1 MTSEKLTCI
10 RCGRNDDTRIWRGP
24 TGEPMG
30 TCYGENRKEHP
41 GRRCTWTISTG
52 EEFHPGNPE
61 QHKFYEIFQRGI
73 PHDMR
78 GFSGDFLYDHCGIV
92 CVTAKNIGDIFGAE
106 FGLFYWAAEREA
118 NGFFI
123 SALPL
128 RTGTRIAGIQ
138 FRAFER
144 RSGDAEGG
152 ADNTRTIGKEGLF
165 APSIAGRNYDAATL
179 HEGAWGAVAQ
189 LDDAQEY
196 GGSNIAALAVPSAS
210 TPASLVKFTCNLLLP
225 DIPIFILADNDQ
237 AGWAMRY
244 RQKEVGILISLPAV
258 GDAKDY
264 RDLPQEF
271 RFEELAKI
279 VHRHLNERD
288 RAGGTRVPLNDEE
301 LDIRL
306 AKYIRTEFGLGTR
319 FIARYGHQ
327 CRFVEKW
334 GKWMVFNGSR
344 WECSSLH
351 ASFFAQETIKALL
364 REALYLD
371 QP

>member
-1 MTSEKLTCI
+1 MAYEKLTCI
-10 RCGRNDDTRIWRGP
+10 LCARNDATSEWRGP
-24 TGEPMG
+24 TGELMG
-30 TCYGENRKEHP
+30 TCHGQNREQHP

-52 EEFHPGNPE
+52 KEFHAGNPE
-61 QHKFYEIFQRGI
+61 QHKFQDIFQHGN

-78 GFSGDFLYDHCGIV
+78 GYSGDFLYNYCGIV
-92 CVTAKNIGDIFGAE
+92 CVTAKTIGDIFGAE
-106 FGLFYWAAEREA
+106 HGLFHWAAEREA
-118 NGFFI
+118 NGCFI

-128 RTGTRIAGIQ
+128 RAGTRIAGIQ
-138 FRAFER
+138 FRAIER

-152 ADNTRTIGKEGLF
+152 AENTRTIGKEGLF
-165 APSIAGRNYDAATL
+165 APSIAGRNYDAAAL

-189 LDDAQEY
+189 LDDAREY
-196 GGSNIAALAVPSAS
+196 GRSNIAALAVPSAS
-210 TPASLVKFTCNLLLP
+210 TLASLVKFTCNLLLP

-244 RQKEVGILISLPAV
+244 RQNDVGTLISLPAV

-288 RAGGTRVPLNDEE
+288 RTGGTRVPLNDEE

-306 AKYIRTEFGLGTR
+306 AKHIRTEFGLGTR
-319 FIARYGHQ
+319 FIARNGHH
-327 CRFVEKW
+327 CRFVEEWEKW
-334 GKWMVFNGSR
+334 LVYNGSH
-344 WECSSLH
+344 WERSTLQ
-351 ASFFAQETIKALL
+351 ATFLAQETIKALL

-371 QP
+371 LK